1 MDLKLIF
8 FFQIY
13 PRTRVI
19 IIIPVPITTR
29 VAIIVKK
36 AIFVTQPAS
45 SIFLHIGFSSSDLSL
60 QSFYHYKKYQYAYGK
75 QYYRKK
81 IVKIMQYSLHH
92 HKPNLREY
100 IFFGPCIEI
109 EYLCHIAILVW
120 ISKNLQNWRNWAK
133 MIHQENI
140 HNFLHHFHQHS
151 QMYLQ
156 FMTGL
161 RTKIK
166 IITNLAF
173 ISKMA
178 NFS

>member
-1 MDLKLIF
+1 
-8 FFQIY
+8 
-13 PRTRVI
+13 
-19 IIIPVPITTR
+19 
-29 VAIIVKK
+29 
-36 AIFVTQPAS
+36 
-45 SIFLHIGFSSSDLSL
+45 
-60 QSFYHYKKYQYAYGK
+60 
-75 QYYRKK
+75 
-81 IVKIMQYSLHH
+81 MQYSLHH

-173 ISKMA
+173 FFQKWPTFHEILLLCELRTQCDGPSFQQKTLMEQDNKGVSIKRTHDLVTYHHISIHYGYIFHPHIETIGLNCNKHL
-178 NFS
+178 FFVR

>member
-1 MDLKLIF
+1 M
-8 FFQIY
+8 
-13 PRTRVI
+13 
-19 IIIPVPITTR
+19 
-29 VAIIVKK
+29 
-36 AIFVTQPAS
+36 
-45 SIFLHIGFSSSDLSL
+45 
-60 QSFYHYKKYQYAYGK
+60 
-75 QYYRKK
+75 
-81 IVKIMQYSLHH
+81 YSLHH

-100 IFFGPCIEI
+100 SFFGPCIEI
-109 EYLCHIAILVW
+109 EFLCHIAILVW

-166 IITNLAF
+166 IIMNLAF
-173 ISKMA
+173 FFKTGQLFMKSCFYA
-178 NFS
+178 NCEHSVMGHRFNRKPWWNRIIKGFQLNEPMI